1 MDNQNYYENLHQESR
16 QTAAYV
22 EEKEREHKLKIV
34 TDCLPRYTGMPL
46 AEFSKYILLTN
57 FYNYI
62 EIFANTYNG
71 KIYGHGKMMQACT
84 ANGITI
90 INIGMGSPNAS
101 LIMDLLISVNPNAVL
116 FLGKCG
122 GIRSTQLGDFIIPI
136 GGIRGTSVCYEYNI
150 PENSPCFPYLEIN
163 RYVADVLDN
172 KGMTY
177 KTGTIFTTARRIWEH
192 NESFKDKLVESRAT
206 AIDMETATL
215 FTVGYHNKI
224 PNAALL
230 LVSDLPMTPE
240 GVKTEKSDLHITQ
253 NFVNLHISSGVD
265 IMQKIIN
272 DGGIKKHNIF

>member
-1 MDNQNYYENLHQESR
+1 MENTEHYENLHKEDR
-16 QTAAYV
+16 ATANYI
-22 EEKEREHKLKIV
+22 EIKEREHKLKIV
-34 TDCLPRYTGMPL
+34 SDCLPRYTGMPL
-46 AEFSKYILLTN
+46 QEFSKFILLTN
-57 FYNYI
+57 FFNYI
-62 EIFANTYNG
+62 EIFAQKYNG
-71 KIYGHGKMMQACT
+71 KIYGQGKMMQACT

-101 LIMDLLISVNPNAVL
+101 LIMDLLIAVNPNAVL

-122 GIRSTQLGDFIIPI
+122 GIRNTQLGDFIIPI

-150 PENSPCFPYLEIN
+150 PDNVPCFPYLEIN

-172 KGMTY
+172 NEVAY

-192 NESFKDKLVESRAT
+192 NESFKDKLIESRA
-206 AIDMETATL
+206 IGVDMETATL

-240 GVKTEKSDLHITQ
+240 GVKTEKSDMHITK
-253 NFVNLHISSGVD
+253 NFVDMHITSGVD
-265 IMQKIIN
+265 IMTKIID
-272 DGGIKKHNIF
+272 DGGIKKHSIF